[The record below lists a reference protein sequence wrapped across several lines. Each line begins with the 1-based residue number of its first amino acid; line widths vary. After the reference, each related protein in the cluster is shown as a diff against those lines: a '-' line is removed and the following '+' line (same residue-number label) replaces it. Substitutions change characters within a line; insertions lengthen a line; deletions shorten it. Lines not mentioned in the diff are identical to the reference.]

1 MAKTSTNSIQ
11 NLDEDWGNDTNV
23 NLPFDGAAVQAFIKS
38 YLRKVTSAAYFDP
51 TNYTMYF
58 FASEEDRNSFIND
71 PSQTGLPVFSCPMN
85 FSSTLY
91 RVDIT
96 NNTGTTQ
103 INTATNAGALTLST
117 TFRVQTKSITDPSW
131 SDAQTGCYVTVL
143 IDRGLTGTYTPITER
158 ALYAAGS
165 TISLDVFS
173 FLVNGTNRIKFQ
185 FDAEDGSVS
194 QALVYTVTLAE
205 LYVELFN
212 NTWYLPVLESDS
224 ATHRL
229 GGFKIAGAGSKTLHL
244 SLFGADGTK
253 VVDDVTALIGTT
265 NAYANTPYFFQI
277 ENGSPILDLVTGVYT
292 VRAHVSTAALESE
305 PVEYQIMFVA
315 AEDTDTAKLVCI
327 NKVADKI
334 FNYSSS
340 PVCAYSVYDGSASYA
355 DLAVTFQHKH
365 GSSVVS
371 TESSSLEDVA
381 TRTEQTLTYEALW
394 PGIEGSGYA
403 IAFSIELG
411 AAITGAEIPLD
422 NSTVF
427 PPTTGY
433 DFYMLAANRN
443 NGQSNKE
450 KIVNVVGDSEL
461 AASWTE
467 VDFMNGMDGWTTD
480 DDGRAC
486 LRIPAK
492 TKVILPHSAFNLLS
506 GDNCTIELCY
516 KVANVSN
523 YDENVI
529 TISPNPSAA
538 GFRGIRI
545 KPNNITV
552 HSSADT
558 DASNDTQRGT
568 NLCDDEVVHFA
579 LTINPNYEGSNRL
592 VKAYINGNKNFLF
605 SYGSSTDWNGFNG
618 DLVIGS
624 DHCDVFLYF
633 VRHYPVALSDT
644 GIQTNYINSLQTV
657 AERNEMDAKFASV
670 LDSGGTNV
678 DFEAVRDNGFNY
690 FIVSMAEGNGVPSA
704 ANGWGK
710 KTTGVSTLEMH
721 FGAHPEWDWKIEGVE
736 TMGQGTTSMNYYR
749 WNVRWRIDKSND
761 TKKVPVSYVTERTKV
776 GGKYQYSWGPSSS
789 SKTVAF
795 DGTNHPPVM
804 RITAKINQA
813 SSMQSHKIG
822 ATRAYT
828 ELHDAIGLRNE
839 AQSLADGSGSARPV
853 VAVYQ
858 YPAFGF
864 EYHNNNGEETYTFI
878 GLFTIGPDK
887 GDKPTFGFDAVKG
900 SLISLEG
907 TDHNQP
913 LAKFAY
919 PWTDDVN
926 FFYNEEGLAI
936 DLGEGN
942 YLTGLEVGN
951 CHGYDTDKASGQDSV
966 RSVLA
971 GSPTNEFKD
980 AYNLVWQNSTL
991 IFPITSDHPYYDS
1004 DVATTLA
1011 NINSH
1016 LSGESY
1022 AENFRKGQYNSRL
1035 GYADMQF
1042 WIEGDSTYT
1051 LYYFDE
1057 KEAKYKPDISLATQ
1071 NGAPA
1076 GNTAEEKN
1084 EWFKA
1089 KRRARFMASAAEYFD
1104 LDDSIYHYVFCLIFG
1119 ATDNFAKNSYP
1130 YKMAAL
1136 ASGGRWKWRQDDL
1149 DTIFDIDNSGRDSKP
1164 YQIEFEDSVGGTP
1177 YFAGSNSVFW
1187 NLIHECY
1194 WDDYNNGAG
1203 SGIRTIGRNVIS
1215 AMVRLSSAN
1224 NPYDGFVKYISLC
1237 FWGNAQDYFPASAYN
1252 VDCTFKYEIAWLVNG
1267 QNVPPLSQALGN
1279 HYSGERLWVKR
1290 RAVYMLSLFRYGPFG
1305 DYSDTNLGTISF
1317 RPQSLSAVVTP
1328 LIWMYPAL
1336 LVGQGTVITGG
1347 RTQPGNTAPL
1357 AAASDGNTAFYI
1369 QASNWLASLGNFKA
1383 VSLGLQDIGNITIT
1397 GAKLI
1402 EFLIGAA
1409 DAEEVT
1415 TNIPGLVFTNN
1426 RCLEIID
1433 ARNAVSLTAISG
1445 LANCP
1450 RLRTLLL
1457 AGTSVPSVD
1466 LAAGSKIETLSLPA
1480 ATQRI
1485 VLRGLKHLSSLTVEG
1500 YAHVQTI
1507 HIEDTDV
1514 DAFAMLA
1521 LAFDASEVLTYIRIL
1536 WRGTYTDTERLAV
1549 NMLPSLAGAQY
1560 KGISSDGATVLD
1572 KPFIEG
1578 TIDVSAGGL
1587 TAGNIEDLQLDT
1599 EHQEDYDGNI
1609 KKVLS
1614 RLFNTSLYLLYDSS
1628 KIYISFADPEV
1639 ERICVENWSS
1649 DGVGLTVAEA
1659 AAVTSFGT
1667 LFASNTLITS
1677 FNEQTYFTGL
1687 TTYGSS
1693 NPGTFSKCT
1702 SLVSVTVPSIPNPN
1716 SQTFERAFE
1725 NCSALEVVTITAPM
1739 TPASTGGGSYIFNN
1753 CTSLHRVNIP
1763 NLEVWMQNWWNSA
1776 PFMASGSGKIYID
1789 DVEVTEV
1796 VVPSSI
1802 TGIRQRA
1809 FYGCIGIKS
1818 ITIPSSVTSIATSAF
1833 YGCTGLTGTLTIPSS
1848 VTSIGAYAFQNC
1860 SGLTGL
1866 VIPDTITRL
1875 PVSVFSGC
1883 RRIEGTVVIPSSVT
1897 TIDGGALSYL
1907 GYDGNGIDFYYRASY
1922 DLTGTNSRMN
1932 RMKLKKL
1939 VVESS
1944 ITTIGPSY
1952 FRSDQAELKTLT
1964 YVDLPSTITTI
1975 SDAAFYGQPLETFII
1990 RATTPPSLYNNA
2002 ALNSRTTTINIYV
2015 PYSTDHSILNAYK
2028 SATIWSNFASRIN
2041 ELNPDGTIPS

>member
-1 MAKTSTNSIQ
+1 
-11 NLDEDWGNDTNV
+11 
-23 NLPFDGAAVQAFIKS
+23 
-38 YLRKVTSAAYFDP
+38 
-51 TNYTMYF
+51 
-58 FASEEDRNSFIND
+58 
-71 PSQTGLPVFSCPMN
+71 
-85 FSSTLY
+85 
-91 RVDIT
+91 
-96 NNTGTTQ
+96 
-103 INTATNAGALTLST
+103 
-117 TFRVQTKSITDPSW
+117 
-131 SDAQTGCYVTVL
+131 
-143 IDRGLTGTYTPITER
+143 
-158 ALYAAGS
+158 
-165 TISLDVFS
+165 
-173 FLVNGTNRIKFQ
+173 
-185 FDAEDGSVS
+185 
-194 QALVYTVTLAE
+194 
-205 LYVELFN
+205 
-212 NTWYLPVLESDS
+212 
-224 ATHRL
+224 
-229 GGFKIAGAGSKTLHL
+229 
-244 SLFGADGTK
+244 
-253 VVDDVTALIGTT
+253 
-265 NAYANTPYFFQI
+265 
-277 ENGSPILDLVTGVYT
+277 
-292 VRAHVSTAALESE
+292 
-305 PVEYQIMFVA
+305 
-315 AEDTDTAKLVCI
+315 
-327 NKVADKI
+327 
-334 FNYSSS
+334 
-340 PVCAYSVYDGSASYA
+340 
-355 DLAVTFQHKH
+355 
-365 GSSVVS
+365 
-371 TESSSLEDVA
+371 
-381 TRTEQTLTYEALW
+381 
-394 PGIEGSGYA
+394 
-403 IAFSIELG
+403 
-411 AAITGAEIPLD
+411 
-422 NSTVF
+422 
-427 PPTTGY
+427 
-433 DFYMLAANRN
+433 
-443 NGQSNKE
+443 
-450 KIVNVVGDSEL
+450 
-461 AASWTE
+461 
-467 VDFMNGMDGWTTD
+467 
-480 DDGRAC
+480 
-486 LRIPAK
+486 
-492 TKVILPHSAFNLLS
+492 
-506 GDNCTIELCY
+506 
-516 KVANVSN
+516 
-523 YDENVI
+523 
-529 TISPNPSAA
+529 
-538 GFRGIRI
+538 
-545 KPNNITV
+545 
-552 HSSADT
+552 
-558 DASNDTQRGT
+558 
-568 NLCDDEVVHFA
+568 
-579 LTINPNYEGSNRL
+579 
-592 VKAYINGNKNFLF
+592 
-605 SYGSSTDWNGFNG
+605 
-618 DLVIGS
+618 
-624 DHCDVFLYF
+624 
-633 VRHYPVALSDT
+633 
-644 GIQTNYINSLQTV
+644 
-657 AERNEMDAKFASV
+657 
-670 LDSGGTNV
+670 
-678 DFEAVRDNGFNY
+678 
-690 FIVSMAEGNGVPSA
+690 
-704 ANGWGK
+704 
-710 KTTGVSTLEMH
+710 
-721 FGAHPEWDWKIEGVE
+721 
-736 TMGQGTTSMNYYR
+736 
-749 WNVRWRIDKSND
+749 
-761 TKKVPVSYVTERTKV
+761 
-776 GGKYQYSWGPSSS
+776 
-789 SKTVAF
+789 
-795 DGTNHPPVM
+795 
-804 RITAKINQA
+804 
-813 SSMQSHKIG
+813 
-822 ATRAYT
+822 
-828 ELHDAIGLRNE
+828 
-839 AQSLADGSGSARPV
+839 
-853 VAVYQ
+853 
-858 YPAFGF
+858 
-864 EYHNNNGEETYTFI
+864 
-878 GLFTIGPDK
+878 
-887 GDKPTFGFDAVKG
+887 
-900 SLISLEG
+900 
-907 TDHNQP
+907 
-913 LAKFAY
+913 
-919 PWTDDVN
+919 
-926 FFYNEEGLAI
+926 
-936 DLGEGN
+936 
-942 YLTGLEVGN
+942 
-951 CHGYDTDKASGQDSV
+951 
-966 RSVLA
+966 
-971 GSPTNEFKD
+971 
-980 AYNLVWQNSTL
+980 
-991 IFPITSDHPYYDS
+991 
-1004 DVATTLA
+1004 
-1011 NINSH
+1011 
-1016 LSGESY
+1016 
-1022 AENFRKGQYNSRL
+1022 
-1035 GYADMQF
+1035 
-1042 WIEGDSTYT
+1042 
-1051 LYYFDE
+1051 
-1057 KEAKYKPDISLATQ
+1057 
-1071 NGAPA
+1071 
-1076 GNTAEEKN
+1076 
-1084 EWFKA
+1084 
-1089 KRRARFMASAAEYFD
+1089 
-1104 LDDSIYHYVFCLIFG
+1104 
-1119 ATDNFAKNSYP
+1119 
-1130 YKMAAL
+1130 
-1136 ASGGRWKWRQDDL
+1136 
-1149 DTIFDIDNSGRDSKP
+1149 
-1164 YQIEFEDSVGGTP
+1164 
-1177 YFAGSNSVFW
+1177 
-1187 NLIHECY
+1187 
-1194 WDDYNNGAG
+1194 
-1203 SGIRTIGRNVIS
+1203 
-1215 AMVRLSSAN
+1215 
-1224 NPYDGFVKYISLC
+1224 
-1237 FWGNAQDYFPASAYN
+1237 
-1252 VDCTFKYEIAWLVNG
+1252 
-1267 QNVPPLSQALGN
+1267 
-1279 HYSGERLWVKR
+1279 
-1290 RAVYMLSLFRYGPFG
+1290 MLSLFRYGPFG